1 MMLAMSGRE
10 CEQFITLIILGTGIP
25 GVSLIISCLIIAR
38 AIKGRN
44 K

>member
-1 MMLAMSGRE
+1 MMLAMSGTE
-10 CEQFITLIILGTGIP
+10 WEQFFVLIIVGTGIP
-25 GVSLIISCLIIAR
+25 GVSFIIGSLMIAK